1 MTMGDFF
8 KSQMAIYVEY
18 HRDPRN
24 AFMHVCGILLLFTAA
39 VLPLSVYRFHILGVP
54 VTLGALM
61 AGPAFIYWLLLDAA
75 LGIGILV
82 AAVIP
87 ISIAAFIAAHTDTA
101 TMWSIFGV
109 LLVLGLGAQTIGHQ
123 VFEGR
128 EPSLFTFPNHLMLGP
143 TFVVAKLYIAL
154 GFRRDL
160 AAIIGPAPANATS
173 TREH

>member
-1 MTMGDFF
+1 MGDFF
-8 KSQMAIYVEY
+8 KRQMAIYIEY

-24 AFMHVCGILLLFTAA
+24 AFMHVCGILLLFTGA
-39 VLPLSVYRFHILGVP
+39 VLPLSLQKFYILGVP
-54 VTLGALM
+54 VTLGALL
-61 AGPAFIYWLLLDAA
+61 AVPCFVYWLLLDAA

-87 ISIAAFIAAHTDTA
+87 LSIAATIASHSDTA

-109 LLVLGLGAQTIGHQ
+109 LIVLGLAAQTIGHQ

-143 TFVVAKLYIAL
+143 MFVMAKLYIAF

-160 AAIIGPAPANATS
+160 AAIIGPVPANAVS
-173 TREH
+173 TREG